1 MESGEEGAEKTS
13 DEDEGEIAD
22 DKPSKPAD
30 DEVEQ
35 SSPSFDTVF
44 ITTVMVIFG
53 ISEMLP
59 EQKREVDQPTS
70 NLQLIE

>member
-1 MESGEEGAEKTS
+1 MKSGEEGAEKTS

-30 DEVEQ
+30 YEVEQ

-53 ISEMLP
+53 IASYFIGRCYLNRRG
-59 EQKREVDQPTS
+59 K
-70 NLQLIE
+70 